1 MQTYL
6 GQRVVDQT
14 TGICTDH
21 ILDHVV
27 VGFVVWEH
35 RFDLSD
41 GHLVALRADQQE
53 GILHRGQVHVAEHP
67 TNTFDES
74 ACGGQGQHTFS
85 CAKLVTFAHFVAPL

>member
-53 GILHRGQVHVAEHP
+53 GILH
-67 TNTFDES
+67 
-74 ACGGQGQHTFS
+74 
-85 CAKLVTFAHFVAPL
+85 